1 MFENENVGG
10 NVQEVA
16 APAENTAV
24 EPGNEGGNVQE
35 VAEPAGT
42 GEAAENAVGGEGA
55 PEQNGTGEDG
65 TSAAGQAEQSAAKQ
79 SAAENAQFAAARRKA
94 ERDARL
100 EAERI
105 REEEGRK
112 HDALIAGLGFTNPET
127 GLPVRTRAEYEA
139 MQAATARQ
147 KNADLAKRAGMSEEE
162 WNRHVEQAPAVVE
175 ARAMKQRAAA
185 AEQAARMEQVRVQMQ
200 EELAEITKL
209 DGTVKSFDD
218 LRASEGW
225 PQMEAMMRRGYGMLD
240 AYKLANYE
248 ALGERRAAAARQTA
262 LNATAQKQH
271 MQRTEQQGTGGVSVP
286 RSVMEQYRALN
297 PGVSDAEIA
306 AHYAKYAKK

>member
-24 EPGNEGGNVQE
+24 AMGNEGGNVQD

-42 GEAAENAVGGEGA
+42 GAAAENAVGGNGE
-55 PEQNGTGEDG
+55 PEQNSAGEANAA
-65 TSAAGQAEQSAAKQ
+65 AAGRVEQ

-112 HDALIAGLGFTNPET
+112 QDALIAGLGFTNPET

-147 KNADLAKRAGMSEEE
+147 KNADLARRAGMSEEE
-162 WNRHVEQAPAVVE
+162 WNRHIEQAPAVVE
-175 ARAMKQRAAA
+175 ARAMKQRAAE

-200 EELAEITKL
+200 EELAEISKL

-262 LNATAQKQH
+262 YNATAQKQH

-286 RSVMEQYRALN
+286 RSVMEQYRQLN

>member
-16 APAENTAV
+16 APADNAADVT
-24 EPGNEGGNVQE
+24 GNEGGNVQG
-35 VAEPAGT
+35 VADPAGTDTDAGNMPDAEPAPGQDAA
-42 GEAAENAVGGEGA
+42 GAENGAAEGGRV
-55 PEQNGTGEDG
+55 
-65 TSAAGQAEQSAAKQ
+65 EQSAEQ
-79 SAAENAQFAAARRKA
+79 NAQFAAARRKA

-112 HDALIAGLGFTNPET
+112 QDALIAGLGFTNPET
-127 GLPVRTRAEYEA
+127 GLPVRTRAEYAA
-139 MQAATARQ
+139 MQEATARQ
-147 KNADLAKRAGMSEEE
+147 KNADLARRAGMSEEE
-162 WNRHVEQAPAVVE
+162 WNRHVESSPAVME
-175 ARAMKQRAAA
+175 ARAMQRRAAE

-200 EELAEITKL
+200 EELAEIAKL
-209 DGTVKSFDD
+209 DGTVKTFDD

-262 LNATAQKQH
+262 YNASAQKQH

-286 RSVMEQYRALN
+286 RSVMEQYRRLN
-297 PGVSDAEIA
+297 PDVSDAEIA

>member
-24 EPGNEGGNVQE
+24 ASGEEGGNVQD

-42 GEAAENAVGGEGA
+42 GADAENAVGGEAGS
-55 PEQNGTGEDG
+55 EQDSSGKANAA
-65 TSAAGQAEQSAAKQ
+65 AAGRVEQSAEQ
-79 SAAENAQFAAARRKA
+79 NAQFAAARRKA

-112 HDALIAGLGFTNPET
+112 QDALIAGLGFTNPET

-147 KNADLAKRAGMSEEE
+147 KNADLARRAGMSEEE

-175 ARAMKQRAAA
+175 ARAMQKRAAA

-209 DGTVKSFDD
+209 DGTVKNFDD

-225 PQMEAMMRRGYGMLD
+225 PQMEGMMRRGYSMLD

-248 ALGERRAAAARQTA
+248 QIAERRALAAKQQA
-262 LNATAQKQH
+262 LNSAAQKQH
-271 MQRTEQQGTGGVSVP
+271 MQKTEQQGTGGIAVPASV
-286 RSVMEQYRALN
+286 RAMYKSLN
-297 PGVSDAEIA
+297 PTASDAEIER
-306 AHYAKYAKK
+306 HYAKYAKK